1 VWGLPNTQE
10 IMREYKPALARIL
23 PGPGPLFAW
32 RMTPGWAVI
41 SGIGAAIGAMAVG
54 GTTEFIYFQ
63 F

>member
-1 VWGLPNTQE
+1 
-10 IMREYKPALARIL
+10 
-23 PGPGPLFAW
+23 
-32 RMTPGWAVI
+32 MTPGWAVI